1 MKIKI
6 DSEDIQ
12 TLITFIEGEV
22 EPFKIISYIKKYIYN
37 PIEDK

>member
-12 TLITFIEGEV
+12 TLITFIESEV
-22 EPFKIISYIKKYIYN
+22 EHFKIINYIKKYIYN
-37 PIEDK
+37 PDNS